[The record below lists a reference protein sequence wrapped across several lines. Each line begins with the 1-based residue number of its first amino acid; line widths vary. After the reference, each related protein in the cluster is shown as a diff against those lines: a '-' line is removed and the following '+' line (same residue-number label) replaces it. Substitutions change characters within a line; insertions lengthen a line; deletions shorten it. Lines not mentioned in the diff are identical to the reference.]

1 MSRMKSACVCV
12 SLRARAS
19 AARMYARERV
29 SVCVCVCVR
38 APTWVCTCACVGV
51 CARVRARA
59 CVCARV
65 CDCDCSAGG
74 GSVVYNACCASL
86 PRVFVS
92 RVSCNVDGE
101 CSFGED
107 NDKMIYFL
115 SLESYRLKKTCDKL
129 QSEAPNKTSQHPDH
143 YNQGSF
149 RILSIKFPDIP

>member
-1 MSRMKSACVCV
+1 MCV
-12 SLRARAS
+12 
-19 AARMYARERV
+19 
-29 SVCVCVCVR
+29 
-38 APTWVCTCACVGV
+38 
-51 CARVRARA
+51 

-65 CDCDCSAGG
+65 CVTVCAGG
-74 GSVVYNACCASL
+74 GSVVYNACCAPL

-115 SLESYRLKKTCDKL
+115 SLESYRLKKNCDKL

-143 YNQGSF
+143 GHGGLVVKASA
-149 RILSIKFPDIP
+149 S